1 MTQHERKLSPS
12 TTCSSNKSSITER
25 MERTDWG
32 TKGSLMR
39 KDSFNNWSSDEDT
52 NIMMNRM
59 RTFFRNVITNAM
71 GSTHATTAGVDEEF
85 TKIKPKKL
93 DPFRRGQD
101 NNSSSKH
108 KPLQLIAFEEKLTK
122 LMRTVPGINE
132 TQVKEVVEYL
142 SSEDTWSD
150 SYDSSDYA
158 SSDIDLEAYG
168 ITASLDEDDDICIPD
183 LEQSW
188 LQEQISA
195 SCQEIVHNFEEFP
208 NTSNSPNQ
216 PLSINESEDFQRETA
231 IMYQKLMA
239 KMAANKAEKE
249 REKHSRKNE
258 SQKSPPMSAKVM
270 QCISSR
276 LVALMHE
283 VSSSQSDAD
292 TQGSPKSL
300 RPPTEDELLV
310 LAGFVDKRYLNAPSR
325 RLKSDL
331 KATNSNDSTTSS
343 NSSTNNYTV
352 NPKGPEDKPA
362 KKNDSKNSLRF
373 SKTNSKSEEILDQY
387 NANQEEGPPS
397 SLKKSSSSEYNVW
410 QGVNRDD
417 MFSKQ
422 SSKQGRN
429 SSAPN
434 SNEKLAQLNATQEK
448 GASGVV
454 TDNYQRRGSL
464 GLPSRNYQS
473 QSGAMPGNPQGV
485 VDKSISGSSS
495 GMSDLINDDERWS
508 WKGSF
513 ESALATAPPD
523 QNSKRSRSGSS
534 STMTST
540 AVKKPVSGSAGEL
553 YVSSSTEKLPSS
565 ATGATV
571 PDNRDQSK
579 TPSNH
584 SSKRSSVRSASSSG
598 STRKENI
605 SMGDSANVDVPI
617 EDDIVPTYN
626 PSKVQSARFRNS
638 NVVHMHEG
646 NVGGPPT
653 TYKSTATATLA
664 SPSSSSIASSNTNS
678 THNSG
683 AIISARNHSTNSL
696 PRLGTSAITQKRS
709 TRSNEQGTSGM
720 MTPRTVSPD
729 TLPAGHLTT
738 TYKPS
743 TIITTTAA
751 VTLSTTSTGPAN
763 LQDANDNQNGVPLK
777 SARYRPP
784 GYRPSPS
791 RKTSTSSRKT
801 SVDSTNSSKYTGKLN
816 KAN

>member
-1 MTQHERKLSPS
+1 LAIPAYL
-12 TTCSSNKSSITER
+12 NK
-25 MERTDWG
+25 
-32 TKGSLMR
+32 
-39 KDSFNNWSSDEDT
+39 
-52 NIMMNRM
+52 
-59 RTFFRNVITNAM
+59 
-71 GSTHATTAGVDEEF
+71 
-85 TKIKPKKL
+85 
-93 DPFRRGQD
+93 
-101 NNSSSKH
+101 
-108 KPLQLIAFEEKLTK
+108 
-122 LMRTVPGINE
+122 
-132 TQVKEVVEYL
+132 
-142 SSEDTWSD
+142 
-150 SYDSSDYA
+150 
-158 SSDIDLEAYG
+158 
-168 ITASLDEDDDICIPD
+168 
-183 LEQSW
+183 
-188 LQEQISA
+188 
-195 SCQEIVHNFEEFP
+195 
-208 NTSNSPNQ
+208 SPNQ

-231 IMYQKLMA
+231 FMYQKLMA
-239 KMAANKAEKE
+239 KMASNKAEKE
-249 REKHSRKNE
+249 REKRSRKNE
-258 SQKSPPMSAKVM
+258 SNRSPPMSVKVM

-310 LAGFVDKRYLNAPSR
+310 LAGFVDKRCIGPPSR

-331 KATNSNDSTTSS
+331 RPTNSNDSTTSS

-352 NPKGPEDKPA
+352 NPKGMDEKPVN
-362 KKNDSKNSLRF
+362 KIELSQERSKGAMDNLLFR
-373 SKTNSKSEEILDQY
+373 KTNSKSEEILDQY
-387 NANQEEGPPS
+387 SAYQEESPPS

-417 MFSKQ
+417 MFSKR
-422 SSKQGRN
+422 SSKQSKN

-434 SNEKLAQLNATQEK
+434 SNEKLPQLSASQEK
-448 GASGVV
+448 GASAVA

-464 GLPSRNYQS
+464 GLISRNYQS
-473 QSGAMPGNPQGV
+473 QPSAITGTTQGV

-513 ESALATAPPD
+513 ESALATAPLD
-523 QNSKRSRSGSS
+523 QSTKRSRSGSA

-540 AVKKPVSGSAGEL
+540 ALKKPVSGSAGEL
-553 YVSSSTEKLPSS
+553 CISSSTEKLPSS
-565 ATGATV
+565 VTGATV

-605 SMGDSANVDVPI
+605 SISDSANVDVPI

-638 NVVHMHEG
+638 NMTHMHEG
-646 NVGGPPT
+646 YVGGPPT

-683 AIISARNHSTNSL
+683 AIVSTRNHSTNSL

-709 TRSNEQGTSGM
+709 TRSNELGATGM

-751 VTLSTTSTGPAN
+751 VTLSTTSTGLGN
-763 LQDANDNQNGVPLK
+763 MQEANDSQNGVPLK

-784 GYRPSPS
+784 GYRPAQS

-801 SVDSTNSSKYTGKLN
+801 SVDSTNSSKYAGKQPW
-816 KAN
+816 